1 MAILLPTY
9 SFANFF
15 VSISG
20 PGGAFAIGGPDTGSA
35 EEGFTVEQA
44 DDSNTLTLGSDG
56 SAMNSMHSSRAGTVT
71 VHLLKTSPI
80 NAKLSAMFSFQRQL
94 SFNWALN
101 VLSARDIAL
110 GDSYSCS
117 GVAFKRHA
125 NNAWSKT
132 GNILVWP
139 FDVAIL
145 DPLLGPGFINT

>member
-9 SFANFF
+9 SFSNFF

-44 DDSNTLTLGSDG
+44 DDSNTLTLGADG
-56 SAMNSMHSSRAGTVT
+56 SAANSLHSSRSGMLT

-80 NAKLSAMFSFQRQL
+80 NAKLSAMFSFQRQV
-94 SFNWALN
+94 SFNWGLN
-101 VLSARDIAL
+101 VISARDIAL
-110 GDSYSCS
+110 GDQYICS

-125 NNAWSKT
+125 NNNYSKIL
-132 GNILVWP
+132 NILSWP
-139 FDVAIL
+139 FDVALL
-145 DPLLGPGFINT
+145 DPLLGPGFINI

>member
-15 VSISG
+15 VSIAG

-44 DDSNTLTLGSDG
+44 DDSNTLTTGSDG
-56 SAMNSMHSSRAGTVT
+56 SGMNSLHATRSGTIT

-80 NAKLSAMFSFQRQL
+80 NAKLSAMFLFQRQV
-94 SFNWALN
+94 SFTWGLN

-110 GDSYSCS
+110 GDQYIGS
-117 GVAFKRHA
+117 GVAFKRHG
-125 NNAWSKT
+125 NNAYGKI
-132 GNILVWP
+132 GNVIIWP

-145 DPLLGPGFINT
+145 EPLLGPGFINT